1 MKKRLLSTLLAL
13 CMVLTMMPAAFAAD
27 TDLIPADNNTESIVT
42 EPSTES
48 EEPAPDE
55 ETGTPGSEE
64 PELSTEPDG
73 SEDKPFTTVAQYNA
87 AIADGDFNGK
97 DVYLTI
103 RGEEGD
109 PIIFGTED
117 TSANTRA
124 NDSTH
129 YETFKPT
136 NTQKWGDPPKL
147 HLTLEW
153 CEFYGNTAGDT
164 GNSSFMYLPNC
175 QSLTINNCKFDA
187 GTSGLKYG
195 INWNLC
201 GIQDS
206 VVSITNSTFTGK
218 YEKNALKLNQRNGAD
233 DAATDVKPTDGEAMP
248 ASIASA
254 TIKNCT
260 FSGEGAVIQLGS
272 QGKGKDNAAAPS
284 TGAFPVEISYV
295 KTGDCEGATEVK
307 VELAYLAADNAE
319 IPTVELS
326 AGETAFKRENGDLI
340 PADTQ
345 PVAEI
350 GEDKYLSLE
359 SAVLMAGEESTIKLL
374 DNVALTDGIEIDK
387 AITLD
392 LNGKTIEKANDG
404 WTEDTSVDYL
414 LAVKRGGDLTIEDS
428 AGSGKIDAGDLVCGV
443 KMTIKGEAETGDDAV
458 LTVNGGTIQGKYYGI
473 SGNGTRHGTKITING
488 GSITATD
495 STGTAIYHP
504 QNGSLTVNGGEIT
517 SSNTAIEIRSG
528 SLTVTGGTITGG
540 SGTAAST
547 ANGGGTTTSNAAVAI
562 AQHTTKKPIT
572 VNITGG
578 TLSGGAALYE
588 SDPNNIYSGT
598 DVEEPDIEV
607 TGGTFKG
614 TVSSNNVTGFIAG
627 GTFSGTVAEN
637 LLADGCEL
645 DESGKVVPAED
656 SVAAIGSKGYA
667 SLEAAVEAAKG
678 GETITLLDNIVLDG
692 TDKGNTE
699 GILTINKDI
708 TIDGNNKTITAQNVT
723 VDGTNGPSMINIQ
736 DGAKV
741 TVKNLTIDGK
751 EVGEGATDNTKHG
764 LNVYGDE
771 TTVIVENVTI
781 RNGNGYGIVVNG
793 AQATINELKTSGNGW
808 GGINVDSKSGAASLT
823 INDADISED
832 NSVKLENGASGT
844 NADPDVKIT
853 GGTFEYITKGEEI
866 SEPNLTISGGT
877 FATGTFNGAVDIA
890 EYVVDGMEWDSSTGK
905 VVEESQ
911 NQGGSSGGGGGSS
924 VPGYIITV
932 EDADHGS
939 VSVSPSRADK
949 GDTVTVTVE
958 PDAGYELGKLS
969 VTDGRGDRVDVERQ
983 SDTRYTFEMPSGRVT
998 VEAVFVEITEEPT
1011 PEPTVLPFTDVR
1023 SGDWFYDAVVYVY
1036 ENGMM
1041 NGVGDRLFS
1050 PNETTTRAM
1059 IVTMLY
1065 RLENE
1070 PAAAASSFTDVPAGQ
1085 WYTDAVAWAASNA
1098 IVGGYGNGLFGP
1110 NDAITREQMA
1120 AILYRYAQFKGYD
1133 VSSVGDL
1140 SRYTDAGQVSAWAQS
1155 AMGWANAQGLITG
1168 NTATTLNPTASATRA
1183 EVATILMRFVENVAK

>member
-13 CMVLTMMPAAFAAD
+13 CMVLTMTPAAFAAD

-103 RGEEGD
+103 RGEEGN

-129 YETFKPT
+129 YNTFKPT

-254 TIKNCT
+254 TIENCT

-284 TGAFPVEISYV
+284 TGAFPVEIFHV
-295 KTGDCEGATEVK
+295 KTGDCEGAAEVK
-307 VELAYLAADNAE
+307 VELAYLAAADAE

-326 AGETAFKRENGDLI
+326 ANETASKSENGDLI

-345 PVAEI
+345 PVAQI

-359 SAVLMAGEESTIKLL
+359 SAVLMADEKSTIKLL
-374 DNVALTDGIEIDK
+374 DDVALTDGIEIDK
-387 AITLD
+387 TITLD
-392 LNGKTIEKANDG
+392 LNGKTIEKASDG

-414 LAVKRGGDLTIEDS
+414 IAVKRGGNLTIEDS
-428 AGSGKIDAGDLVCGV
+428 TGSGKIDAGDLACGV

-458 LTVNGGTIQGKYYGI
+458 LTVNGGTIRGKYYGI
-473 SGNGTRHGTKITING
+473 SGNGTRHGTEITINDG
-488 GSITATD
+488 TITATD

-504 QNGSLTVNGGEIT
+504 QDGSLTVNGGEIT

-572 VNITGG
+572 VSITGG
-578 TLSGGAALYE
+578 TFTGGAALYE
-588 SDPNNIYSGT
+588 SDPNNIYGSDTSAGK
-598 DVEEPDIEV
+598 PDIEV
-607 TGGTFKG
+607 TGGTFNG
-614 TVSSNNVTGFIAG
+614 AVSSNNVTGFIAG
-627 GTFSGTVAEN
+627 GTFTETVDEKLMAEGWKIENGTAVTEPGSIFEMKDFN
-637 LLADGCEL
+637 LWGDSWKGAFNVGWKFQTGFDTDRITGLEVGMKDS
-645 DESGKVVPAED
+645 SGKLIIKYTATGEQLTYQRTESYFSDGGQSSAPFYKEYEGTPITEGADKDWTV
-656 SVAAIGSKGYA
+656 IFG
-667 SLEAAVEAAKG
+667 EAFDKWDAYSCYVTVTV
-678 GETITLLDNIVLDG
+678 GETEYTL
-692 TDKGNTE
+692 TNTCTHQHTYDLE
-699 GILTINKDI
+699 HVSDTALKSAATTSSPAIYY
-708 TIDGNNKTITAQNVT
+708 KTCSVC
-723 VDGTNGPSMINIQ
+723 
-736 DGAKV
+736 GA
-741 TVKNLTIDGK
+741 I
-751 EVGEGATDNTKHG
+751 
-764 LNVYGDE
+764 
-771 TTVIVENVTI
+771 
-781 RNGNGYGIVVNG
+781 
-793 AQATINELKTSGNGW
+793 S
-808 GGINVDSKSGAASLT
+808 S
-823 INDADISED
+823 NDA
-832 NSVKLENGASGT
+832 N
-844 NADPDVKIT
+844 
-853 GGTFEYITKGEEI
+853 TFKYG
-866 SEPNLTISGGT
+866 SAISG
-877 FATGTFNGAVDIA
+877 
-890 EYVVDGMEWDSSTGK
+890 
-905 VVEESQ
+905 
-911 NQGGSSGGGGGSS
+911 GGSSGGGGGSS
-924 VPGYIITV
+924 STRYTVTV
-932 EDADHGS
+932 EDADNGS
-939 VSVSPSRADK
+939 IRVNPSRAER
-949 GDTVTVTVE
+949 GDTVTITVD
-958 PDAGYELGKLS
+958 PDTGYELDTLIVRDSSGN
-969 VTDGRGDRVDVERQ
+969 RIDVERQ
-983 SDTRYTFEMPSGRVT
+983 SDTRYTFEMPSRRVT
-998 VEAVFVEITEEPT
+998 VEATFVEITEEPV
-1011 PEPTVLPFTDVR
+1011 PSGLPFTDVHT
-1023 SGDWFYDAVVYVY
+1023 GDWFYDAVEYAY
-1036 ENGMM
+1036 KNGMM
-1041 NGVGDRLFS
+1041 DGIGNNLFS
-1050 PNETTTRAM
+1050 PNGTTTRAM
-1059 IVTMLY
+1059 IVTILH
-1065 RLENE
+1065 RLENQ
-1070 PAAAASSFTDVPAGQ
+1070 PASGSSTFTDVPANQ
-1085 WYTDAVAWAASNA
+1085 WYTNAVAWAAANG
-1098 IVGGYGNGLFGP
+1098 IVDGYGDGRFGP
-1110 NDAITREQMA
+1110 NDTITREQMA

-1133 VSSVGDL
+1133 VSNTGNL
-1140 SRYTDAGQVSAWAQS
+1140 SGYTDAAQVSEWART

-1168 NTATTLNPTASATRA
+1168 NTATTLNPTGSATRA